1 MTSHDIT
8 ITTLVS
14 LTYTMQLL
22 TQTTTTDTDILL
34 AKKVY
39 YKPLI

>member
-1 MTSHDIT
+1 MTSHD

-14 LTYTMQLL
+14 LTHTKQLL
-22 TQTTTTDTDILL
+22 TLTSTNEADILL

-39 YKPLI
+39 YKTLIL

>member
-1 MTSHDIT
+1 MTSYD

-14 LTYTMQLL
+14 LTHTIQLL
-22 TQTTTTDTDILL
+22 TQATTNDTDILL